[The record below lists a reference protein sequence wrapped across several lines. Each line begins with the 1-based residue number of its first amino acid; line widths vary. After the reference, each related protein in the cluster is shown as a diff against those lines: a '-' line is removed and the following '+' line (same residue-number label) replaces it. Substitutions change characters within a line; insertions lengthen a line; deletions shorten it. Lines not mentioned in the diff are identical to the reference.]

1 MGRIDFPST
10 EKGFEEFKKYVK
22 NYLGS
27 SKMKLLIVGNKDA
40 ILRTRLA
47 THYDSANIT
56 NLSIL
61 QLEELEKFIGTEL
74 EIWHVE
80 RFFWDEEVK
89 ERKIE

>member
-1 MGRIDFPST
+1 
-10 EKGFEEFKKYVK
+10 
-22 NYLGS
+22 
-27 SKMKLLIVGNKDA
+27 MKLLIVGNKDA